1 MSLRLRLVLA
11 TSLAVLIALVGPAL
25 IMVWELHKDL
35 VATLDAGLQT
45 RSESV
50 VDHLTAEDSP
60 ANESINGLRPAE
72 LGETD
77 AYVQVVNADG
87 STVRPDQSDVVLPVA
102 ATDVAVA
109 AGQHAGYARDVTV
122 GGVRLRLLT
131 RPVEAGVAV
140 QVARPLGEV
149 DATLREV
156 RRLLLV
162 VLLVGVVAAG
172 VLGWLAA
179 AAALRP
185 LTRLTRAAEQVARTR
200 DLSLRMDASS
210 KDELGRLAASMDSM
224 LEALQRALSAQ
235 RQLVAD
241 ASHELRTPLTSL
253 RTNVEVLQDVE
264 RLDPLE
270 RRRLLDST
278 VVQLD
283 ELAALVADLVEL
295 ARGDGTPAVSEPA
308 EVQLDRIVGAVL
320 TRARRHWP
328 DITFDEYLEPTVVV
342 GDAARL
348 DRAVANLVD
357 NAGKWSPPGG
367 TVEITLADRRL
378 TVRDHGPG
386 IPPEDLP
393 HVFDRFYRSPE
404 ARSAPGSGLGLA
416 IVRQTADSHGAIVE
430 AGAAPDGGAMLALQ
444 F

>member
-1 MSLRLRLVLA
+1 VSLRLRLVLA
-11 TSLAVLIALVGPAL
+11 TSVAVLIALVGPAL
-25 IMVWELHKDL
+25 IMVWELHNDL
-35 VATLDAGLQT
+35 LATLDAGLRT
-45 RSESV
+45 RSASV
-50 VDHLTAEDSP
+50 IAHLTAEDTP
-60 ANESINGLRPAE
+60 AEESINGLRPPE

-87 STVRPDQSDVVLPVA
+87 SSERPDSNSVVLPVGP
-102 ATDVAVA
+102 TDIAVA
-109 AGQHAGYARDVTV
+109 KGTHAGFARDVTV
-122 GGVRLRLLT
+122 GGVRLRMLT

-156 RRLLLV
+156 RRLLLA

-172 VLGWLAA
+172 ALGWLTA

-185 LTRLTRAAEQVARTR
+185 LTRLTRAAEEVARTR
-200 DLSLRMDASS
+200 DLSLRMDADSR
-210 KDELGRLAASMDSM
+210 DELGRLAASMDSM
-224 LEALQRALSAQ
+224 LEALQRAVSAQ

-253 RTNVEVLQDVE
+253 RTNVEVLQDVD
-264 RLDPLE
+264 RLDAVE

-278 VVQLD
+278 VFQLD

-295 ARGDGTPAVSEPA
+295 ARGDGSPAVTESA
-308 EVQLDRIVGAVL
+308 EVRLDRIVAAVL
-320 TRARRHWP
+320 ERARRHWP
-328 DITFDEYLEPTVVV
+328 DVHFDERLEPTVVV

-367 TVEITLADRRL
+367 TVEVSLLDRRL

-393 HVFDRFYRSPE
+393 YVFDRFYRSPE
-404 ARSAPGSGLGLA
+404 ARTAPGSGLGLA
-416 IVRQTADSHGAIVE
+416 IVRQTADSHGATVE
-430 AGAAPDGGAMLALQ
+430 AGAAPDGGALLALQ

>member
-1 MSLRLRLVLA
+1 VGSVGH
-11 TSLAVLIALVGPAL
+11 ALNQ
-25 IMVWELHKDL
+25 M
-35 VATLDAGLQT
+35 LDNV
-45 RSESV
+45 S
-50 VDHLTAEDSP
+50 
-60 ANESINGLRPAE
+60 N
-72 LGETD
+72 
-77 AYVQVVNADG
+77 
-87 STVRPDQSDVVLPVA
+87 
-102 ATDVAVA
+102 
-109 AGQHAGYARDVTV
+109 
-122 GGVRLRLLT
+122 
-131 RPVEAGVAV
+131 
-140 QVARPLGEV
+140 
-149 DATLREV
+149 
-156 RRLLLV
+156 
-162 VLLVGVVAAG
+162 
-172 VLGWLAA
+172 
-179 AAALRP
+179 
-185 LTRLTRAAEQVARTR
+185 
-200 DLSLRMDASS
+200 
-210 KDELGRLAASMDSM
+210 
-224 LEALQRALSAQ
+224 ALQA
-235 RQLVAD
+235 RQESEMKVRQFVAD

-253 RTNVEVLQDVE
+253 RTNVEVLQDVD

-308 EVQLDRIVGAVL
+308 EVQLDRIVAAVL

-328 DITFDEYLEPTVVV
+328 DITFDEYLEPTFVV

-416 IVRQTADSHGAIVE
+416 IVRQTADSHGAVVE
-430 AGAAPDGGAMLALQ
+430 AGSAPDGGAMLAQQ